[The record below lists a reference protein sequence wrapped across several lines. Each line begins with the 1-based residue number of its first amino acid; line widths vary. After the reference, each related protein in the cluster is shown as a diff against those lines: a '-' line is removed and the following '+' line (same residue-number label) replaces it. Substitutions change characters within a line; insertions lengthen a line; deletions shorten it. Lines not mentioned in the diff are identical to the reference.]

1 MIDFERELN
10 PSQLDAVR
18 SVDGPL
24 LVIAGAGSGKT
35 RVIEYRVLYLVQQG
49 IAPQSILLLTF
60 TRKAASQMLARAS
73 RHDLRCSSVEGGTF
87 HSFAYRILKKY
98 ASRLGFQSFT
108 ILDEA
113 DAENA
118 VNLCVGKL
126 GLDTSDKRFPRKDTL
141 RKIIS
146 MSINKNKPVQ
156 DIVDAEYPNFSSQ
169 VEAIEKVRDA
179 YRKYKQ
185 EKGYLDYDD
194 LLVYLSVLLSRNEDI
209 RRDIAK
215 QYRYIMVDEYQDTNK
230 LQADITYFLAQDHRN
245 CMAVGDDAQSIY
257 GFRGASHENIMEFP
271 RRFTGTRIIKLEANY
286 RSSQPILDVANAVL
300 RNMRSKFA
308 KDLFSATEH
317 RGTKPQLLFFQDNSM
332 EAEWISQKV
341 LELRNDGIDFS
352 KQAVLFR
359 SAYVSILLQMELT
372 RKGIPFQV
380 FGGMKFYET
389 AHVKDL
395 LAHVKVILNPHDE
408 ISWSR
413 LLTLLEGIG
422 PRTAARIISA
432 IETRQAISEITRDIL
447 CGEFA
452 GYKYGPGLRRLADAL
467 DAASGRI
474 ENLESA
480 VNILLDYYD
489 PVLKARFDD
498 WNQRIN
504 DLHALKQIAGRYT
517 SVQDFL
523 AEFSLEPP
531 DYGVARAA
539 AQTPDD
545 ERPLTLSTIHSAKGL
560 EWECVFLIGLIDG
573 ILPVSFSLEDD
584 DRLEEEHRLFYVGLT
599 RAKSQLY
606 LSVHHEGNGMGM
618 AGFNKVSRFLE
629 PREVLTKLQQDI
641 HIDYDL

>member
-10 PSQLDAVR
+10 PSQLNAVQTI
-18 SVDGPL
+18 DGPL

-35 RVIEYRVLYLVQQG
+35 RVIEYRVLYLVHKG

-60 TRKAASQMLARAS
+60 TRKAAAQMLARAS
-73 RHDLRCSSVEGGTF
+73 SHDVRCNYVEGGTF

-98 ASRLGFQSFT
+98 AGRLGFEAFT

-126 GLDTSDKRFPRKDTL
+126 GLGEKDKRFPRKDTL

-146 MSINKNKPVQ
+146 MSINKNKKIE
-156 DIVDAEYPNFSSQ
+156 DIVDTEYPNFTDH
-169 VEAIEKVRDA
+169 VAAIEKIRDE
-179 YRKYKQ
+179 YRRYKQ
-185 EKGYLDYDD
+185 EKGYFDYDD
-194 LLVYLSVLLSRNEDI
+194 LLVYLSVLLSRYEDI
-209 RRDIAK
+209 RK
-215 QYRYIMVDEYQDTNK
+215 EVSGKYRYIMVDEYQDTNK
-230 LQADITYFLAQDHRN
+230 LQADITYLLAQDHRN

-271 RRFTGTRIIKLEANY
+271 KRFSGTRIIKLEANY

-300 RNMRSKFA
+300 RNMRTKFD

-317 RGTKPQLLFFQDNSM
+317 RGGKPELLFFQDNSA
-332 EAEWISQKV
+332 EAEWISQKI
-341 LELRNDGIDFS
+341 LDLRNDGMDLS

-359 SAYVSILLQMELT
+359 SAYISILLQMELT

-389 AHVKDL
+389 SHVKDL
-395 LAHVKVILNPHDE
+395 LAHLKVILNPHDE

-413 LLTLLEGIG
+413 LLTLIEGIG
-422 PRTAARIISA
+422 PRTASKI
-432 IETRQAISEITRDIL
+432 ISEIEKHKVLPEITKNVLR
-447 CGEFA
+447 GA
-452 GYKYGPGLRRLADAL
+452 YSQHKYGRSLDKLADAL
-467 DAASGRI
+467 DTAVNNPGT
-474 ENLESA
+474 LESK
-480 VNILLDYYD
+480 VDKICDYYD
-489 PVLKARFDD
+489 PLLKERFDD

-504 DLHALKQIAGRYT
+504 DLQALKQISARYT
-517 SVQDFL
+517 SLQDFL
-523 AEFSLEPP
+523 AEFCLEPP
-531 DYGVARAA
+531 DYGVAKAGSR
-539 AQTPDD
+539 TPDD
-545 ERPLTLSTIHSAKGL
+545 EKPLTLSTIHSAKGL

-584 DRLEEEHRLFYVGLT
+584 SRIEEEHRLFYVGLT

-606 LSVHHEGNGMGM
+606 LSVHHEGNGIGM
-618 AGFNKVSRFLE
+618 SGFNKVSRFLE
-629 PREVLTKLQQDI
+629 SGEVLRRLDQDI
-641 HIDYDL
+641 HLDYDI